1 MYLDQINFITIFVF
15 NFIGYTY
22 FVIIAITD
30 KNSSIVIITI
40 IIIIIINFVVTTT
53 TQNLYELHYSKCLY
67 LVTNIINAITS

>member
-1 MYLDQINFITIFVF
+1 MYLNQINFITIFVF

-40 IIIIIINFVVTTT
+40 IIIIINFVVTTT

>member
-30 KNSSIVIITI
+30 KNSSIVITT